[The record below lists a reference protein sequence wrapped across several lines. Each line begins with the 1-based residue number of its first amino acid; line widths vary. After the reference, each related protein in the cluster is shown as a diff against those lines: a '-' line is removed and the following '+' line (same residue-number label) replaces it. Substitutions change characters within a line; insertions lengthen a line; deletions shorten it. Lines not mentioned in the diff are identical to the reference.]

1 MLDLDG
7 SEGGGQLLRTALSL
21 SAVETTPFRMTG
33 VRGSRPE
40 PGLRPQHLTA
50 VETVAA
56 VTDAEVTGAELGS
69 EELTFEPG
77 PPTGGDY
84 EADVGT
90 AGSVTLLFDALL
102 PVSVAVE
109 APLAVRARGG
119 TDVQWSPPLDYAR
132 RVKLPLLRRHGIH
145 AVVDPRRR
153 GFYPAGGGDATLR
166 LAPSSPS
173 SPSLTDRAPL
183 AGARVYSVASA
194 GLADDDVAERQ
205 ASEAARLLSADGVDV
220 VRRSAAYATADSPG
234 SALVVR
240 LDYSGGVAGFD
251 ALGEPGKPAETV
263 AVEAVEQALSFRK
276 GSGAV
281 DDHLADQ
288 LLPLLALAGGEVAVP
303 RVTDHVHASLEIVR
317 AFGRDV
323 ALDSRADGGT
333 VLRG

>member
-40 PGLRPQHLTA
+40 PGLMPQHLTA

-77 PPTGGDY
+77 LPTGGDY

-132 RVKLPLLRRHGIH
+132 LVKLPLLRR
-145 AVVDPRRR
+145 R
-153 GFYPAGGGDATLR
+153 GST
-166 LAPSSPS
+166 
-173 SPSLTDRAPL
+173 
-183 AGARVYSVASA
+183 
-194 GLADDDVAERQ
+194 
-205 ASEAARLLSADGVDV
+205 
-220 VRRSAAYATADSPG
+220 TAWTP
-234 SALVVR
+234 
-240 LDYSGGVAGFD
+240 
-251 ALGEPGKPAETV
+251 
-263 AVEAVEQALSFRK
+263 
-276 GSGAV
+276 
-281 DDHLADQ
+281 
-288 LLPLLALAGGEVAVP
+288 
-303 RVTDHVHASLEIVR
+303 
-317 AFGRDV
+317 
-323 ALDSRADGGT
+323 
-333 VLRG
+333 